1 MLSKSQ
7 IAKIVA
13 AMGIIAWLILVLT
26 DMVNIYQGGAG
37 SLFGFSG
44 FFSRSILILLFL
56 LSFAFYHLT
65 VGKGDVTNINDLI
78 WKVFVTGLVA
88 TIGSLVSRYLLMIAQ
103 YKPAMMNK
111 LLIHTIYDIN
121 TGLLIIFLT
130 STYVVWKKL
139 ILYQKSKYLL
149 RLWSTF
155 EVIIIISLV
164 FTFTNYHIFDTLFN
178 ILLGVLVLFSIVLSV
193 NLKWVAYLNFKQ
205 KWKSILL
212 IGLVVLYIW
221 YYFITISDFSNRF
234 SLSLNLVDNVTVLAL
249 FIFNII
255 YSAFSILVL
264 LFNLPTS
271 SVFEQKLEEV
281 INFQKLSQSANTKL
295 DEEQIYEIL
304 LESSISAVLATGA
317 WMEIFDNE
325 SHDQKVLYH
334 RITKQK
340 KDKLKADIKSHSKE
354 RSFLSNPIKSVR
366 KSSSIINLKDEE
378 FRSALLLP
386 IYVQGKEYGELC
398 LMKDLPDGFNKEMVE
413 LINSFI
419 NQASISIENH
429 ELIKEAIENE
439 RYKEE
444 LEIAKKVQGSL
455 LPDELDRNDDFE
467 IVAYSKAAA
476 EVGGDYYDTY
486 RINEYKVAV
495 IIGDV
500 SGKGTSAAF
509 HMSQMKGIFQSLS
522 QLDLPVNDFF
532 VKANK
537 AISKCLDKKSLIT
550 ASYYVIDQKTKTV
563 TFSRAGHCPTLY
575 FKAKEQKPV
584 FFETTGMGLG
594 ILRNEK
600 FEDYVTINS
609 VKYSKGDIILLYT
622 DGITEAK
629 NKSGEEYGYD
639 RLAAHLEAFA
649 EYPLSETQEK
659 LIQQVYDFCGY
670 QTPDDDFTTVLIKF
684 I

>member
-1 MLSKSQ
+1 
-7 IAKIVA
+7 
-13 AMGIIAWLILVLT
+13 MGIIAWLILVLT

-340 KDKLKADIKSHSKE
+340 KDKVKADIKSHSKE

>member
-26 DMVNIYQGGAG
+26 DMVNIYQGGVG

-44 FFSRSILILLFL
+44 LFSRSIFILLFL